1 MRREI
6 WGLQL
11 IPLPRALRGGGG
23 SSAGHNPWGD
33 IKLPAHSTSTMALL
47 GHILPPPLPLLL
59 LLLLPYSHAASCH
72 PQPNATHFI
81 CTDPALNTFPSGL
94 PPTTVAIS
102 VEFTAVTTI
111 SPSALAGLPH
121 LQELHLS
128 SNHLAVLPEAL
139 LQPVPTLR
147 ILDLTDNLLPDLP
160 AGIFHH
166 SIHLRHLVLQG
177 NLLQALQPAWFMHL
191 TQLHWLNLAGNALL
205 EVPPAALRP
214 LRSLRSLDL
223 AHNRL
228 HHLHAD
234 TFMGL
239 QKLERLDL
247 EGNQLRALPPTLFMP
262 TPALRLLFLQS
273 NTLQVLPDGIFSP
286 LLHLRVLDLA
296 HNHLQALQL
305 PPRSPGPPLSLDISG
320 NPWACEC
327 SLLALLQDAAPQLIA
342 ARDTRCASPAQHRGE
357 EVAAVSQA
365 GCDHG
370 GDKQSPLDH

>member
-6 WGLQL
+6 PHPG
-11 IPLPRALRGGGG
+11 ALRGGGG
-23 SSAGHNPWGD
+23 NGVGHNPWGD

-47 GHILPPPLPLLL
+47 GHILPPPPPLLL
-59 LLLLPYSHAASCH
+59 LLLLPYSHAAPCH
-72 PQPNATHFI
+72 PHPNATHFI
-81 CTDPALNTFPSGL
+81 CTDPTLSTFPSGL

-102 VEFTAVTTI
+102 VEFTAMTTI
-111 SPSALAGLPH
+111 SPNALARLPH

-128 SNHLAVLPEAL
+128 SNRLAVLPEAL

-166 SIHLRHLVLQG
+166 SIHLQHLVLQG
-177 NLLQALQPAWFMHL
+177 NLLQALQPAWFVHL

-214 LRSLRSLDL
+214 LRSLRILDL

-239 QKLERLDL
+239 QMLERLDL

-273 NTLQVLPDGIFSP
+273 NTLQVLPDGVFSP

-296 HNHLQALQL
+296 HNHLQVLQL

-327 SLLALLQDAAPQLIA
+327 SLLALLQDAALQLIA
-342 ARDTRCASPAQHRGE
+342 ARDTRCASPAQHRGQ
-357 EVAAVSQA
+357 EVAAVSLA
-365 GCDHG
+365 ACDHRG
-370 GDKQSPLDH
+370 NKQSPLDH

>member
-1 MRREI
+1 
-6 WGLQL
+6 
-11 IPLPRALRGGGG
+11 
-23 SSAGHNPWGD
+23 
-33 IKLPAHSTSTMALL
+33 MALL
-47 GHILPPPLPLLL
+47 GHILPPPPPLPLL
-59 LLLLPYSHAASCH
+59 LLLLPYSHAAPCH

-81 CTDPALNTFPSGL
+81 CTEPTLSTFPSGL

-102 VEFTAVTTI
+102 VEFTAMTTI
-111 SPSALAGLPH
+111 SPNALAGLPR

-147 ILDLTDNLLPDLP
+147 TLDLTDNLLPDLP
-160 AGIFHH
+160 AGIFHP

-177 NLLQALQPAWFMHL
+177 NLLQALQPSWFVHL

-223 AHNRL
+223 AHN
-228 HHLHAD
+228 HLQHLSAD
-234 TFMGL
+234 TFVGL
-239 QKLERLDL
+239 QMLERLDL
-247 EGNQLRALPPTLFMP
+247 EGNQLRALPPTLFAP
-262 TPALRLLFLQS
+262 TPSLRLLFLQN

-305 PPRSPGPPLSLDISG
+305 PPRSPPGPPLSLDMSG
-320 NPWACEC
+320 NPWACDC
-327 SLLALLQDAAPQLIA
+327 SLLALLQDAAPQLIT
-342 ARDTRCASPAQHRGE
+342 ARATLCASPAQHRGQ
-357 EVAAVSQA
+357 EVTAVSQA
-365 GCDHG
+365 GDEGCQHG
-370 GDKQSPLDH
+370 GDKRVPWITRQGAQRRVLPLQPSQGN